1 MWRKPEEGKPQSGAE
16 APGAAAPSATR
27 PAASSSSS
35 TLPVSPNAPAC
46 VSQGIKIKGE
56 IFGKED
62 LFIDG
67 TIEGKIHFTDGCV
80 TIGPNGRVNA
90 DIEAR
95 EIVIRGD
102 VSGTLKAR
110 ERVQIWG
117 TGKLSGDMHTRGIVI
132 EDGATLRGKVE
143 VTQKEEARSARP
155 GGSGGSGDAFARAAL
170 QAKSSES

>member
-1 MWRKPEEGKPQSGAE
+1 M
-16 APGAAAPSATR
+16 
-27 PAASSSSS
+27 
-35 TLPVSPNAPAC
+35 
-46 VSQGIKIKGE
+46 SQGIKIKGE

-67 TIEGKIHFTDGCV
+67 TIEGKIHFSDGSV

-90 DIEAR
+90 DIDAR
-95 EIVIRGD
+95 EIVIRGE
-102 VSGTLKAR
+102 VTGTLRAR
-110 ERVQIWG
+110 DRVQIWS

-143 VTQKEEARSARP
+143 VTQKEEARSTRP
-155 GGSGGSGDAFARAAL
+155 GGSAGSGDAFARAAV

>member
-1 MWRKPEEGKPQSGAE
+1 MWKKPEESKPQSATDSPAAATPVQTR
-16 APGAAAPSATR
+16 APAAAPT
-27 PAASSSSS
+27 P
-35 TLPVSPNAPAC
+35 PVSPNATAC
-46 VSQGIKIKGE
+46 VSQGITIKGE
-56 IFGKED
+56 VFGKED

-67 TIEGKIHFTDGCV
+67 KIEGKIHFSDGCV

-102 VSGTLKAR
+102 VTGTLRAR

-117 TGKLSGDMHTRGIVI
+117 TGKLSGDMQTRGIVI

-143 VTQKEEARSARP
+143 VTQKDESARP
-155 GGSGGSGDAFARAAL
+155 ARASASQGSADAFTRTAV
-170 QAKSSES
+170 QAKPSES

>member
-1 MWRKPEEGKPQSGAE
+1 MWKKPDESKPQSATDIPGTAGPSLTRSAGASVM
-16 APGAAAPSATR
+16 P
-27 PAASSSSS
+27 
-35 TLPVSPNAPAC
+35 PVSANAPAC
-46 VSQGIKIKGE
+46 VSQGITIKGE

-67 TIEGKIHFTDGCV
+67 TINGKIHFSDGSV

-95 EIVIRGD
+95 EIIIRGD
-102 VSGTLKAR
+102 VTGSLKAR

-117 TGKLSGDMHTRGIVI
+117 TGKLSGDMQTRGIVI

-143 VTQKEEARSARP
+143 VTQSEPARP
-155 GGSGGSGDAFARAAL
+155 PRTGGSPGSTDAFARAAL
-170 QAKSSES
+170 QTKPSES

>member
-1 MWRKPEEGKPQSGAE
+1 MWKKPDESKLQ
-16 APGAAAPSATR
+16 SATDSPGYGVPSSTR
-27 PAASSSSS
+27 ADAASAA
-35 TLPVSPNAPAC
+35 PVSPNAPAC
-46 VSQGIKIKGE
+46 VSQGITIKGE

-67 TIEGKIHFTDGCV
+67 TIQGKIHFSDGCV

-102 VSGTLKAR
+102 VTGSLKAR

-117 TGKLSGDMHTRGIVI
+117 TGKLSGDMQTRGIVI

-143 VTQKEEARSARP
+143 VTQKDEPVRSARAGASP
-155 GGSGGSGDAFARAAL
+155 GSADAFTRSAV
-170 QAKSSES
+170 QAKSPE